1 MTSPDRPA
9 VVLALNSGS
18 SSLKF
23 GLYRVDSSH
32 LEALVSG
39 EADFTGDGKGQFRA
53 DDAQGAHLVR
63 ETASL
68 TDQRDA
74 IVRVGRLL
82 ADTGMPEPTPPN
94 AAPSNSWTTHPEVAR
109 TPNPENSETPAQQ
122 GFHAL
127 HAT

>member
-1 MTSPDRPA
+1 MTLDHPA

-63 ETASL
+63 EAASL

-74 IVRVGRLL
+74 IVRIGRLL
-82 ADTGMPEPTPPN
+82 ADTGIVWCMADRSFADIAGSMTRCCGNSRPRR
-94 AAPSNSWTTHPEVAR
+94 PSRRSIFRLP
-109 TPNPENSETPAQQ
+109 
-122 GFHAL
+122 
-127 HAT
+127 